1 MKGREGH
8 WLWGGGLLKQTPRGH
23 WEVTPWKF
31 SRRPWKSMWNI
42 CLPESF
48 SAVASYYLLL
58 SLPYTLNQY
67 YCSCFLPCNIFFQS
81 IAIWLHSLHLQNQ
94 NHKTCAELVVFQ
106 KVGRECVLHSDG
118 INFPMWEKCQLLVTV
133 SDAKQPDW
141 FQEALW
147 CLKRTPN
154 KNLKTHLW
162 PDAFKH
168 FNVTSDKSLS
178 SLMLCFVFHL

>member
-1 MKGREGH
+1 MTLGWRITETDSQGTLGSH
-8 WLWGGGLLKQTPRGH
+8 PLKIFKKTMEIH
-23 WEVTPWKF
+23 VK
-31 SRRPWKSMWNI
+31 
-42 CLPESF
+42 
-48 SAVASYYLLL
+48 
-58 SLPYTLNQY
+58 Y

-94 NHKTCAELVVFQ
+94 NQKTCAELVVFQ

-178 SLMLCFVFHL
+178 SLMLCLVFHL